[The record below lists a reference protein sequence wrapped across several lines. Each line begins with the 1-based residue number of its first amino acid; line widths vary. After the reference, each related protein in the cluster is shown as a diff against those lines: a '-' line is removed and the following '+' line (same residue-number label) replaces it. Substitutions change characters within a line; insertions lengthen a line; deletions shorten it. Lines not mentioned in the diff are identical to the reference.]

1 MSKSKLTSCK
11 VCNAEIATNA
21 KACPHCGAKVK
32 KPIFKKWWFWVLI
45 VLVLFIVIGSS
56 GAGDTSSGS
65 SSQNENTPVVTETK
79 EEYIASCQS
88 LPFVDLARNPD
99 NWKGTRLTYV
109 GQVIQVI
116 EPSHGETVTLRVNV
130 TEDEYGWWEDTI
142 LATVDIPEG
151 NDRILEEDII
161 TFYGECDG
169 LYTYESIFGEKIS
182 IPKIDIV
189 YWSLNQ

>member
-1 MSKSKLTSCK
+1 MSKSKLTNCK
-11 VCNAEIATNA
+11 VCDAEIAANA

-32 KPIFKKWWFWVLI
+32 KPIFKKWWFWVII
-45 VLVLFIVIGSS
+45 VLILFIAIGSS
-56 GAGDTSSGS
+56 GTDDSSA
-65 SSQNENTPVVTETK
+65 SSQSGNAPAVTETK

-88 LPFVDLARNPD
+88 LSFEDLARNPD
-99 NWKGTRLTYV
+99 NWKGTRLSYV

-116 EPSHGETVTLRVNV
+116 EPSYGETVTLRVNV

-151 NDRILEEDII
+151 NDRILEDDII

-169 LYTYESIFGEKIS
+169 MYTYESIFGESIS
-182 IPKIDIV
+182 VPKIDIV
-189 YWSLNQ
+189 YWTLSE

>member
-1 MSKSKLTSCK
+1 MSKSKLTNCK
-11 VCNAEIATNA
+11 VCDAEIAANA

-32 KPIFKKWWFWVLI
+32 KPIFKKWWFWVII
-45 VLVLFIVIGSS
+45 VLILFIAIGSS
-56 GAGDTSSGS
+56 GTDDSSA
-65 SSQNENTPVVTETK
+65 SSQDGNASAVTETR

-88 LPFVDLARNPD
+88 LPFEDLARNPD
-99 NWKGTRLTYV
+99 NWKGTRLSYV

-116 EPSHGETVTLRVNV
+116 EPSYGETVTLRVNV

-151 NDRILEEDII
+151 NDRILEDDII

-169 LYTYESIFGEKIS
+169 MYTYESIFGESIS
-182 IPKIDIV
+182 VPKIDIV
-189 YWSLNQ
+189 YWTLSE